1 MATHWVS
8 YDSLMILPYYN
19 QDSFQGVLVTDG
31 TKSYCLFLYQ
41 CDLLESS
48 RASIGFSSSGNFF
61 FNHQLSLSPSSSEV
75 ACGNT
80 PDSNWNSLLY
90 QIHYDGI
97 VIIIIQENLL
107 SSMIIAGV
115 KLYIST
121 YPKGPIF
128 QVGIRVFFYCRV
140 ITPGSLSYHF
150 IDYCLSSG
158 TKVVVYQTPPTT
170 NIYSGHIINSTPN
183 YCRDVVLCR
192 AWDDAGSTA
201 ETKYDLKQLTGQY
214 LEQLIGVLA
223 ITRIP

>member
-1 MATHWVS
+1 M
-8 YDSLMILPYYN
+8 
-19 QDSFQGVLVTDG
+19 TDG
-31 TKSYCLFLYQ
+31 TKSYCLFLYH

-48 RASIGFSSSGNFF
+48 GAAIGFSSSGNFF

-150 IDYCLSSG
+150 IDYCLSTG
-158 TKVVVYQTPPTT
+158 TEGKVFQTPLTT
-170 NIYSGHIINSTPN
+170 NIYDSHIINSTPN

-201 ETKYDLKQLTGQY
+201 ETKYYLKQLTGQY